1 MITSMTG
8 YGRGVHIE
16 NDIEAT
22 VEVKSVNNRYL
33 DASIKTP
40 KSLSLFEPNIREIV
54 GQYAKRG
61 RVNVWITLKSNQDEY
76 QNLALN
82 QELVDAY
89 VRLAREV
96 ADRHQ
101 LDAALD
107 LSQLLTLPDV
117 ITLENEDEPDEK
129 LWAVAQ
135 KALQQALREMNAM
148 RNREGVEIKVDFEK
162 RIKSLDAAIKKIEAV
177 AASGPGM
184 ELDKLRERVKKI
196 IGDQNIDEG
205 RLELE
210 LAVISDRIDITEE
223 CTRFH
228 SHNTVFLEM
237 LESDQSEG
245 RKLNFLL
252 QEMNREAN
260 TMAAKAFTTD
270 ISHRVVEIKE
280 EIEKIREQVQNIE

>member
-8 YGRGVHIE
+8 YGHGVHIE

-33 DASIKTP
+33 DTSIKTP
-40 KSLSLFEPNIREIV
+40 KSLSLFEPNIREII

-61 RVNVWITLKSNQDEY
+61 RVNVWISLKSNDNEY

-89 VRLAREV
+89 VRLSREI

-101 LDAALD
+101 LEAALD

-117 ITLENEDEPDEK
+117 ITMENEDESDEK

-135 KALQQALREMNAM
+135 KALHQALKEMNGM
-148 RNREGVEIKVDFEK
+148 RNREGLEIKIDFEK
-162 RIKSLDAAIKKIEAV
+162 RIKALDTAIKKIEAI
-177 AASGPGM
+177 AADGPEA
-184 ELDKLRERVKKI
+184 ELEKLRERVKKL
-196 IGDQNIDEG
+196 IGDKDIDEG

-228 SHNTVFLEM
+228 SHNTVFGEM
-237 LESDQSEG
+237 LESNQSEG

-260 TMAAKAFTTD
+260 TMAAKAYTTD